1 MDMES
6 NCITWNLASF
16 LEIKKKGFCCLA
28 AEEGLLLKPKAE
40 DHLPFHNKKGN

>member
-16 LEIKKKGFCCLA
+16 LEIKKGFCCLT

-40 DHLPFHNKKGN
+40 DHLPFHNK